1 MTADDQVRYPAMAD
15 SKKDAKTSFTQRA
28 REALSGAAQASDEGG
43 EAGGEAGPYSSGS
56 PEPAAP
62 SGFGSGPSE
71 PASPRIPS
79 LDRFITDAQSKIS
92 EVIDAAERVAKDT
105 HADAKDQANTYLEDR
120 KRDADALVVQRREE
134 LNSITAAVAKRV
146 GQLRQEV
153 DSISAEIGSS
163 IERIKALASSTGG
176 SPAEAMTSRPMESS
190 DYSAD
195 FSDLSTEPSDAQGS
209 AEPALHP
216 VADEESSSREADAP
230 SGEADA
236 PSGEADDGDTGGPG
250 VPNRENVVLRATQL
264 AVAGTE
270 RGEIEATL
278 TQEFGIEDASAIVDE
293 IVGPAS

>member
-1 MTADDQVRYPAMAD
+1 MAD

-43 EAGGEAGPYSSGS
+43 EAGPYSSGA
-56 PEPAAP
+56 PEPSAP

-176 SPAEAMTSRPMESS
+176 SPAEAMTSRSMEPS
-190 DYSAD
+190 DHSAD
-195 FSDLSTEPSDAQGS
+195 FSDLATESSDAQGPV
-209 AEPALHP
+209 EPAFHA
-216 VADEESSSREADAP
+216 VADEEGSSSEADAP
-230 SGEADA
+230 
-236 PSGEADDGDTGGPG
+236 PSEADDGDTGSAS